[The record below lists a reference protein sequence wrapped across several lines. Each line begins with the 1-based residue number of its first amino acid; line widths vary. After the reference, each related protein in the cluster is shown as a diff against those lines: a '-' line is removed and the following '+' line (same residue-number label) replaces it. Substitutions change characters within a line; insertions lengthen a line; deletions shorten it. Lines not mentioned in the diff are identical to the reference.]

1 MIRYFRVIDNPYHL
15 ACTQVLERFD
25 KNLSGKNTHP
35 ADQRLL
41 IKHPYL
47 PTCTARSTFCLLFFT
62 FPKMTSTCNR
72 GSGTGTYDPDRP
84 PLPRTGGASAN
95 SGARKMRRII
105 DDDDDDDDTP
115 IFAPPPQQQAR
126 ASSMSASRPG
136 SGPSKHGSNSSH
148 GARGGMNGGRSGDRP
163 QSEKKRIIP
172 GPPKAKTAA
181 GTSSQKSG
189 SAGSKR
195 VHDDDEE
202 EAEMDLS
209 FGATHKKTSRDTGG
223 GAGSSRGAQKLPS
236 KNGVRKEASSF
247 KIPKREGASPR
258 PVPASGSP
266 RSGGSGSYGR
276 SSSSSGAS
284 GMRKSGHA
292 DSGYEPRPS
301 KDLNKKR
308 PDDSRRESGNK
319 GPHREDPAKANDI
332 RKRKLEMEQRL
343 LEEERRKK
351 KKMEAASGKGSASNL
366 KSKVKAEPVRRVSS
380 SSSGKGRAQRPK
392 TAAAAASSAAAPRA
406 PERKFKEKTRKDK
419 IEEAMK
425 VYKWWEEP
433 SLEHGKQWES
443 LEHNGAH
450 FAPEYKP
457 HGVKLKYDGE
467 DVYLTPQQEE
477 IATFYASVSFFCR
490 RGVEGFHFFSW
501 LYLGVLRLFFPRIFS
516 PNLPHFGLG
525 FS

>member
-1 MIRYFRVIDNPYHL
+1 
-15 ACTQVLERFD
+15 
-25 KNLSGKNTHP
+25 
-35 ADQRLL
+35 
-41 IKHPYL
+41 
-47 PTCTARSTFCLLFFT
+47 
-62 FPKMTSTCNR
+62 
-72 GSGTGTYDPDRP
+72 
-84 PLPRTGGASAN
+84 
-95 SGARKMRRII
+95 MRRII
-105 DDDDDDDDTP
+105 DDEDDDDDSS
-115 IFAPPPQQQAR
+115 IFAPPQQQAR
-126 ASSMSASRPG
+126 SS
-136 SGPSKHGSNSSH
+136 SSH

-181 GTSSQKSG
+181 GTSSQM
-189 SAGSKR
+189 SASVGNKR
-195 VHDDDEE
+195 IHDDDDEE
-202 EAEMDLS
+202 EAEMDVS
-209 FGATHKKTSRDTGG
+209 FGVSHKKTSRDTDGG
-223 GAGSSRGAQKLPS
+223 SGSSRSAQKLPS

-276 SSSSSGAS
+276 SSGSSG
-284 GMRKSGHA
+284 MKKSGHA
-292 DSGYEPRPS
+292 DSGYESKPS
-301 KDLNKKR
+301 KDFNKKR
-308 PDDSRRESGNK
+308 PDDSR
-319 GPHREDPAKANDI
+319 REDPAKANDI

-351 KKMEAASGKGSASNL
+351 KRMEASSSGKGSVSTP
-366 KSKVKAEPVRRVSS
+366 KSKVKAEPVRRVTS

-392 TAAAAASSAAAPRA
+392 TAAASSAAAPRA

-477 IATFYASVSFFCR
+477 IATFYASVSLFCR
-490 RGVEGFHFFSW
+490 EGVGGRVPLLLW
-501 LYLGVLRLFFPRIFS
+501 LSPYIRQIYLIWSEIFLARVGKGRLFSFALLSKRLQS
-516 PNLPHFGLG
+516 ARL
-525 FS
+525 